1 MYLIIFMLQ
10 ILPQILMLQVVRN
23 IRTES
28 GTTGLLE
35 TFLVKM
41 LARVKHF
48 LSMLVLDRHLT
59 LVILIKKL
67 QCKLCFNIDFFI
79 VRSSPLC
86 ILSL

>member
-1 MYLIIFMLQ
+1 MLP

-41 LARVKHF
+41 LVRVKHS

-67 QCKLCFNIDFFI
+67 LCKLCFNIDFFI